1 MTPFQEEDRWDP
13 KVIFKWLV
21 QIGLVVSFVY
31 LSYSAYI
38 IYQEPPSDVE
48 PEKLAI
54 DKAQILVSLSVV
66 VFALVLILIQRAVD
80 YYRGDS

>member
-1 MTPFQEEDRWDP
+1 MTPFQEEDPWDP

-21 QIGLVVSFVY
+21 QIGLVVIFVY

-38 IYQEPPSDVE
+38 IYQEPPNDVE
-48 PEKLAI
+48 PEKLAF
-54 DKAQILVSLSVV
+54 DKAQILISLSVV